1 VFDANTLSYCYRS
14 MIAPKE
20 PCFFQLD
27 NQNLSSIYVELFFKS
42 NSVDAAGSVLY
53 GGTVYNCKLNNL
65 PHSYSSGKL
74 FDVLVQNNDTGNNT
88 TSIISSEPFMY
99 AYVFITFQTVVRLGM
114 DLLQLI
120 QVKHFKFLWLQLGK
134 EMEQFLAQ

>member
-1 VFDANTLSYCYRS
+1 MFDANTLSYCYRS

-27 NQNLSSIYVELFFKS
+27 NQNLSSIYVELFFKN

-53 GGTVYNCKLNNL
+53 GGIVYNCKLNNL

-74 FDVLVQNNDTGNNT
+74 FDVLVSKLPPEFT
-88 TSIISSEPFMY
+88 
-99 AYVFITFQTVVRLGM
+99 
-114 DLLQLI
+114 
-120 QVKHFKFLWLQLGK
+120 
-134 EMEQFLAQ
+134 